1 MPFFN
6 FHHYQLSITHDN
18 IIITYYVKMML
29 SDNKISNV
37 AIQENDIMITLC
49 AHKC

>member
-1 MPFFN
+1 
-6 FHHYQLSITHDN
+6 
-18 IIITYYVKMML
+18 ML